1 MSNKVDNN
9 WHLSR
14 SISIGHIVTTGLVII
29 SAVIYLGDIKENV
42 AINATNISHN
52 TVSIDSA
59 KESNHDMFKRID
71 NNMKDMSNKIDGLYK
86 LLLDW
91 KK

>member
-1 MSNKVDNN
+1 MQTKENN

-52 TVSIDSA
+52 TVSIDAA

-71 NNMKDMSNKIDGLYK
+71 TNINSINDKIDNLYK

-91 KK
+91 NK